1 MVALFSRTPRVSD
14 APDTCGC
21 KTGMVWTQRALGVLV
36 PLAALRVGL
45 TPGRRTVLTST
56 GLVAG
61 GVFVSGGVGK
71 AVGITRSRRH
81 APGPRPM
88 GASAP

>member
-1 MVALFSRTPRVSD
+1 MMALVNTTPQASD

-21 KTGMVWTQRALGVLV
+21 KTGMVWTQRALSVLV

-56 GLVAG
+56 GLAAG
-61 GVFVSGGVGK
+61 GVFVSGAVGK

-81 APGPRPM
+81 TPDHD
-88 GASAP
+88 